1 MDFENLPTELQEKA
15 KACTTVEELA
25 ALAAAEGIELS
36 DEALEG
42 VAGGRPSCAKNVIFL
57 ASSDCRKNTTPS
69 PVC

>member
-1 MDFENLPTELQEKA
+1 MDFENLTPELQEKA
-15 KACTTVEELA
+15 RACTSVEELA

-36 DEALEG
+36 DDALEG

-57 ASSDCRKNTTPS
+57 ASDCRKNTTPS